1 MRKYTV
7 RSPPCTLLYSTTP
20 YVTVLCHTTLQPY
33 YGIHRTLPDTLWYT
47 PNVARYYTILHM
59 HMHMCNQRSPNTA
72 KADQVIRTENGLSL
86 LTYPGSLLTLYTSLT
101 TFKFPKPTPGTSKLW
116 GVGAFHY
123 AKAMSWQRQKECFL
137 LAYNSTCI
145 ERGGLRATN
154 QQQTPGAAVWFRRSS
169 LSTRRSIY
177 RAL

>member
-1 MRKYTV
+1 
-7 RSPPCTLLYSTTP
+7 
-20 YVTVLCHTTLQPY
+20 
-33 YGIHRTLPDTLWYT
+33 
-47 PNVARYYTILHM
+47 
-59 HMHMCNQRSPNTA
+59 MHMCNQPSPNTA

-101 TFKFPKPTPGTSKLW
+101 TFKFPKPTLGTSKLW

-169 LSTRRSIY
+169 LSTRRRNCGFNKGLAAHLVQRRIWVDFESSTTRDTIKAGWVLLST
-177 RAL
+177 RASPHQL